1 MNPNK
6 IIKFL
11 KTLSW
16 KRVLTSLGG
25 FLIGFII
32 FLWLG
37 TVVGFDNLEKTV
49 EDAGA
54 LATIVYLMAVSSV
67 FVFAPLS
74 ANLIYVSGGFL
85 FGTVPGFFLTW
96 VGVLIGSTLNFFIAR
111 TLGRKAVSWL
121 LGEDTMIQVDRFTNR
136 ISDRHRLIFITLFTP
151 FASDF
156 MSYAIGLTTMK
167 YYAYLRV
174 IFITQGLY
182 LGLLMFGI
190 IDLLSE
196 LV

>member
-1 MNPNK
+1 MNPK
-6 IIKFL
+6 VILKFL

-25 FLIGFII
+25 FLIGLII
-32 FLWLG
+32 FIWLG
-37 TVVGFDNLEKTV
+37 SVIGFDNLEQTV
-49 EDAGA
+49 EDAGV
-54 LATIVYLMAVSSV
+54 LAPIVYIVSVASV

-85 FGTVPGFFLTW
+85 FGGVVGFFLTW
-96 VGVLIGSTLNFFIAR
+96 AGVLLGSTLNFFIAR

-121 LGEDTMIQVDRFTNR
+121 LGEETMVQVDRFTSR
-136 ISDRHRLIFITLFTP
+136 ISDRHRLVFITLFTP

-156 MSYAIGLTTMK
+156 MSYAIGLTTMR
-167 YYAYLRV
+167 YVAYLRV
-174 IFITQGLY
+174 IFVTQALY

-190 IDLLSE
+190 IDLLRE